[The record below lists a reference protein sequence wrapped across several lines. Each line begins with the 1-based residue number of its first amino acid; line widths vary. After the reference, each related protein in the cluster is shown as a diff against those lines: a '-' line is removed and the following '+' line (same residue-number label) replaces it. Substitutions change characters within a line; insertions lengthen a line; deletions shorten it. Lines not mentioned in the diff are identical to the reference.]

1 MRIRFHSFWFL
12 ALLLLAVGC
21 KREEEVIVPDNEAPP
36 DSTIQNVVLESY
48 INRSYIIL
56 LGEQPDDAQMAQ
68 GKATLRTHN
77 VSQADREAF
86 LNGVMAQ
93 PGYHQR
99 LFDVGRGL
107 YLNGADTSA
116 MQDEIFLI
124 DLILGDSAFIA
135 FWDDAQAQKDQLLLL
150 MDVPGD
156 LTAGTID
163 MREAHKRM
171 VLNKIYDQIN
181 MGTQNFV
188 ISMFQN
194 FLERYP
200 TEAERNASETMV
212 DGFPSVVFMQS
223 GRTKENFVDIFIA
236 SRDYD
241 EGQVRDLFR
250 RYLYREPDTQEMDE
264 LTNTYRAD
272 HNYKALQIAV
282 MSLDE
287 FVGI

>member
-1 MRIRFHSFWFL
+1 MRIKNRGFWWL
-12 ALLLLAVGC
+12 VLLLLVVGC
-21 KREEEVIVPDNEAPP
+21 KKEEEIIVPDNQAPP

-56 LGEQPDDAQMAQ
+56 LGEQPDDAQMSQ
-68 GKATLRTHN
+68 GKAVLRTHN
-77 VSQADREAF
+77 VSQTDRATF

-99 LFDVGRGL
+99 MFDVGRSL
-107 YLNGADTSA
+107 YLNSTDTSA
-116 MQDEIFLI
+116 IQEEIFFL

-135 FWDDAQAQKDQLLLL
+135 FWDDVQAQKDQLLLL
-150 MDVPGD
+150 LDVPGD
-156 LTAGTID
+156 LAAGTID

-171 VLNKIYDQIN
+171 VFNKIYSDIN

-194 FLERYP
+194 FLARYP
-200 TEAERNASETMV
+200 TEGERSASETMV

-250 RYLYREPDTQEMDE
+250 RYLYREPNTQEMDE
-264 LTNTYRAD
+264 LTNSYRAD
-272 HNYKALQIAV
+272 HNYKALQIKV